1 MTGKEWKNQV
11 SSDEWNVLL
20 LIFTSSEHLKL
31 IFSIS
36 PNILSHCYFLW
47 QAGCPILFHL
57 PPSFP
62 SLLSY
67 ALIDNTGCPLHTSEC
82 SLMQSKK

>member
-20 LIFTSSEHLKL
+20 LIFTSSEHLNL